1 MKKLLLICLTLAC
14 SSCNQD
20 SSVNTNLASGKLAS
34 QSQVSS
40 TVAPLPPPI
49 PQAESSVSPSQKVWP
64 STTQTNPTCP
74 KEITNVFECHRHIEA
89 EVAKIYPGLFL
100 RKGINL
106 EIRLSSGKILN
117 VTDVNENKFDENHY
131 TSFIK
136 YFPEIQY
143 GLLSVDAHEWST
155 YDLINVKTGKQTN
168 VGGMAELSPDKRR
181 LAIFNCS
188 IAEFSPCVLSIYFV
202 SENDLYEE
210 FKIEPNDWQPGNLH
224 WTNSKQIE
232 FDELS
237 VDPMHPHEKKH
248 NFRFLGEDIHKTG
261 SWKLM

>member
-1 MKKLLLICLTLAC
+1 MKRLLLICLALAC

-20 SSVNTNLASGKLAS
+20 SSVNTNIASEKLAS

-40 TVAPLPPPI
+40 TVAASASSI
-49 PQAESSVSPSQKVWP
+49 PQAESSVSSNPKVWP
-64 STTQTNPTCP
+64 STTQANPTCP
-74 KEITNVFECHRHIEA
+74 KEITNVFECNRHIEA
-89 EVAKIYPGLFL
+89 AVARIYPGLFL

-106 EIRLSSGKILN
+106 EIKLSSGNFLRI
-117 VTDVNENKFDENHY
+117 TDVNGNEFDKNHY

-168 VGGMAELSPDKRR
+168 VGGMAELSPDNRR

-188 IAEFSPCVLSIYFV
+188 IAEFSPCILSVYFIT
-202 SENDLYEE
+202 ENDISEE

-224 WTNSKQIE
+224 WIDGKQIE

-237 VDPMHPHEKKH
+237 VDPMHPHEEKH
-248 NFRFLGEDIHKTG
+248 NLRFLVEDVHKTG
-261 SWKLM
+261 RWELR